1 MRRFKVILVA
11 VFALTGLGLASAEKS
26 FAVPTLQ
33 LYIEGSVYDS
43 TDGTWTIDSPTFKLW
58 ILGET
63 DKTGTIFDVNLSVA
77 HMTGEAGTISFTP
90 TTATAGL
97 LPAPGD
103 ASTPGA
109 PLHNGS
115 GSGTAPITGDGT
127 PLPSHGIFGPGTD
140 WDTYLLGDFSLQ
152 DSPIGDYT
160 TGECPG
166 AGCTWPALGQINA
179 YDVAVTG
186 YSWVHFDAFD
196 HVVSN
201 NTTKYIKAPFSHDAN
216 TTSVPEPNTL
226 ILLGSGFLGL
236 WALKRKVL

>member
-1 MRRFKVILVA
+1 MKRLKTIFAAA
-11 VFALTGLGLASAEKS
+11 VLLLLAPASSYAI
-26 FAVPTLQ
+26 PTLQ
-33 LYIEGSVYDS
+33 LYIEGSSYDTA
-43 TDGTWTIDSPTFKLW
+43 TDTWSIDSPTFKLW
-58 ILGET
+58 VLGET
-63 DKTGTIFDVNLSVA
+63 DKTGTIFGVNLVVA
-77 HMTGEAGTISFTP
+77 HNTGEAGTISFAP

-109 PLHNGS
+109 PVHNGS
-115 GSGTAPITGDGT
+115 GSGTVPITGDGSA
-127 PLPSHGIFGPGTD
+127 LPSHGIFGAGTD
-140 WDTYLLGDFSLQ
+140 WDTFLLGDFSLQ

-160 TGECPG
+160 TGACPG

-179 YDVAVTG
+179 YDVTVTG

-196 HVVSN
+196 HVVSEN
-201 NTTKYIKAPFSHDAN
+201 RTKYIQAPFSHDAN

-236 WALKRKVL
+236 WAIKRKAF

>member
-1 MRRFKVILVA
+1 MKRFKSILA
-11 VFALTGLGLASAEKS
+11 AAGLLFLAPASSYAI
-26 FAVPTLQ
+26 PTLQ
-33 LYIEGSVYDS
+33 LYIEGSSYDS
-43 TDGTWTIDSPTFKLW
+43 STETWTIDSSNFKLW
-58 ILGET
+58 VLGET
-63 DKTGTIFDVNLSVA
+63 DQFGTIFDVNLVVA
-77 HMTGEAGTISFTP
+77 HLAGETGSISFTP

-109 PLHNGS
+109 PVLNGS
-115 GSGTAPITGDGT
+115 GSGTAPITGDGSA
-127 PLPSHGIFGPGTD
+127 LPSHGIFGAGTD

-160 TGECPG
+160 TGACPG
-166 AGCTWPALGQINA
+166 AGCTWPALGQINV

-186 YSWVHFDAFD
+186 YSAVHFDAFD
-196 HVVSN
+196 HVISGSK
-201 NTTKYIKAPFSHDAN
+201 TKYVFAPFSHDAE

-226 ILLGSGFLGL
+226 LLLGSGFLGL